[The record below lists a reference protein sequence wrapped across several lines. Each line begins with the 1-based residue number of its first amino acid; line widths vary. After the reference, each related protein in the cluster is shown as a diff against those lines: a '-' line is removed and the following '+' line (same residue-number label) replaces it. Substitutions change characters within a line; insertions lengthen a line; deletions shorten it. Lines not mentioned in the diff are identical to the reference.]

1 MQSLRDALEMVTGG
15 DRDSETSQKHR
26 VGGIIRDTE
35 KREVQTRGGAG
46 ELGAEEERAGVT
58 QKTALESGR
67 LTDRHSERAGA
78 ERRRPMMPPGGHPT
92 PRPPR
97 CIHADLSLTGVAHRW
112 HRGWERQPST
122 PWSCGWHG

>member
-67 LTDRHSERAGA
+67 LTDRQREGRGGA
-78 ERRRPMMPPGGHPT
+78 QEAHDAPRRTPDAQAPTLHP
-92 PRPPR
+92 R
-97 CIHADLSLTGVAHRW
+97 
-112 HRGWERQPST
+112 
-122 PWSCGWHG
+122 